1 MEHITIKEFVKND
14 GKMSYALPVKSGEIV
29 FVIAPHPDDETIG
42 CGGAILKMIRQHID
56 VRILLL
62 TDGGNGVRPHEDAE
76 VREREFER
84 AMEVLGIKHIY
95 RFGFKDGKLAES
107 YILMRNE
114 LENYIKK
121 DRPRLI
127 FAPYIFDFNKD
138 HQCAVKALIELR
150 KIMISTDIMMYEVW
164 TPILYPDYYI
174 NITEEY
180 QNKKMAMQCYESQ
193 DIYYNIVEKAE
204 ALNRFR
210 STLSAYK
217 KSSYMESFRRIHD
230 N

>member
-1 MEHITIKEFVKND
+1 MEDASIKEFVNNGSKV
-14 GKMSYALPVKSGEIV
+14 SYALPVKCGEIV
-29 FVIAPHPDDETIG
+29 FIVAPHPDDETIG
-42 CGGAILKMIRQHID
+42 CGGVILKMIQQHID

-62 TDGGNGVRPHEDAE
+62 TDGGAGNRPHEAAE
-76 VREREFER
+76 IREREFNR
-84 AMEVLGIKHIY
+84 AMEVLGIKNTY
-95 RFGFKDGKLAES
+95 RLGFKDGMLAES
-107 YILMRNE
+107 YVLMRNE

-127 FAPYIFDFNKD
+127 FAPYIFDYNND
-138 HQCAVKALIELR
+138 HQCVVSALMELR
-150 KIMISTDIMMYEVW
+150 KSMTGIDIMMYEVW

-180 QNKKMAMQCYESQ
+180 PIKKMAMQCYESQ
-193 DIYYNIVEKAE
+193 DNYYSIIEKAD
-204 ALNRFR
+204 ALNRLR

-217 KSSYMESFRRIHD
+217 KSNYMECFRRIQE